1 MADYRKRSKPVEL
14 PQEDQKGQN
23 VDLEALANLIANK
36 VSQGIDLPKNS
47 GIIYRDSSTNEED
60 SFDDTTSMDQLAK
73 TMTVQRGNKSSNFDD
88 LGGVKETKKDNDQ
101 TNNTIDLLTDLE
113 D

>member
-1 MADYRKRSKPVEL
+1 MADYRKRSKPAEL
-14 PQEDQKGQN
+14 PKEDQQGNN

-47 GIIYRDSSTNEED
+47 GIIYKDSSKEED
-60 SFDDTTSMDQLAK
+60 EFDDTSSMDQLAK
-73 TMTVQRGNKSSNFDD
+73 TMTIQRGDKSSNFDD